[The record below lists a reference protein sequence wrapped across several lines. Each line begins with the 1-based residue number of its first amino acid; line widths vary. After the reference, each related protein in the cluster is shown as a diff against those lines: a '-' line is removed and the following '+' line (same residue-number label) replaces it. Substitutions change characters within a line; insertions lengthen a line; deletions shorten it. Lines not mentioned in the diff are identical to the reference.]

1 MLLPAKQLEAQKK
14 QIKFP
19 LMGNPKFLK
28 FRYIQEVVDI
38 LRDHII
44 KYQLV
49 QKEQ

>member
-14 QIKFP
+14 RIKFP

-28 FRYIQEVVDI
+28 FRYILVVVDI
-38 LRDHII
+38 LRDHTI
-44 KYQLV
+44 KYQLA